1 MRRFVVT
8 NFTSLS
14 VASRSSSAVNDTVAL
29 IPLEKT
35 SQTQESARMQRP
47 GRPVEK
53 QANTTHQ
60 APVGSERTRP
70 SDFAFREAF
79 SIEKDACSTHLP
91 VPGKII
97 LTAIQHA
104 CDREACLAH
113 ETEERQAPSNT
124 DGRPREDHRKR
135 MSGSADRKGW
145 NVLAQRKGLRSD

>member
-1 MRRFVVT
+1 MRHFLVT
-8 NFTSLS
+8 KFTSVS
-14 VASRSSSAVNDTVAL
+14 AASRSSSAANDTIAL

-35 SQTQESARMQRP
+35 SQNASAHMQRP

-60 APVGSERTRP
+60 APASSERTRP
-70 SDFAFREAF
+70 SDLPFHEAF
-79 SIEKDACSTHLP
+79 LIARDARSTHVQLP
-91 VPGKII
+91 AKII

-135 MSGSADRKGW
+135 ISGSADRKGW
-145 NVLAQRKGLRSD
+145 SVLAQRKGLRSD